1 MKKFYYEKKK
11 EICLSDD
18 EDDEPWEKFY
28 TQTYFGKE
36 KKNKTIITPH
46 QICNLVKH
54 FVDRFFFAI

>member
-36 KKNKTIITPH
+36 KKKK
-46 QICNLVKH
+46 Q
-54 FVDRFFFAI
+54 